1 MDVQIFEICFLAI
14 DILKKTSR
22 DNPDYERLEN
32 AIDLLKEIMT

>member
-1 MDVQIFEICFLAI
+1 MKMGFFVSFYFL
-14 DILKKTSR
+14 DILKKTSK